1 MTAARRDHARRLAAV
16 DGLRAVAALSVL
28 AYHAWL
34 YTKTDP
40 NASHTDGL
48 VDSVVHELRLGLVLF
63 FVLTGF
69 LLFQPWLR
77 SVLDREPAPRLGGY
91 LLRRG
96 ARILPAYYLALV
108 GSVVL
113 LWGHDA
119 VPGVRMPDD
128 SADLWLFAV
137 FGQNFTEST
146 LLRLNPPMWTLAVEM
161 TFYLAL
167 PVLGWLAL
175 RLRRHGRAG
184 QLVVPV
190 AFGLMGLA
198 YNWHFAH
205 QEVVVEPVSKILPAV
220 APYFALGM
228 IAAVLSHGRA
238 PGRRA
243 VIALI
248 GLGVAAVV
256 ADGAW
261 ATWHAQAGSHAVE
274 LKIWRDDLAAVGFAA
289 IVVAAAQARSPLRLL
304 SAAPLAWIG
313 RISYG
318 IYLWHV
324 PLMLWLRIE
333 GLLPSSPLLA
343 LIAVLGPAIL
353 VAATSFHFVERPF
366 QERARRATRRNDGVA
381 RRGSPAAARV

>member
-1 MTAARRDHARRLAAV
+1 MR
-16 DGLRAVAALSVL
+16 
-28 AYHAWL
+28 
-34 YTKTDP
+34 
-40 NASHTDGL
+40 
-48 VDSVVHELRLGLVLF
+48 
-63 FVLTGF
+63 
-69 LLFQPWLR
+69 
-77 SVLDREPAPRLGGY
+77 PAPRLGGY

-96 ARILPAYYLALV
+96 ARILPAYYLALI

-128 SADLWLFAV
+128 NADLWLFAV

-161 TFYLAL
+161 SFYLAL
-167 PVLGWLAL
+167 PLLGWLAL

-190 AFGLMGLA
+190 AFGLLGLA

-205 QEVVVEPVSKILPAV
+205 QGVVAQPVSKILPAV

-243 VIALI
+243 VIALL
-248 GLGVAAVV
+248 GLGAAAVV

-261 ATWHAQAGSHAVE
+261 AAWHAQGGSHALE
-274 LKIWRDDLAAVGFAA
+274 LRIWRDDLAAAGFAA
-289 IVVAAAQARSPLRLL
+289 IIVAAAQARSPLRLL
-304 SAAPLAWIG
+304 SAAPMAWIG

-324 PLMLWLRIE
+324 PLLLWLRIE
-333 GLLPSSPLLA
+333 GLLPSSPALA
-343 LIAVLGPAIL
+343 LVAVLGPTML
-353 VAATSFHFVERPF
+353 VAAASFHFVERPF

-381 RRGSPAAARV
+381 RGRGATAPARA